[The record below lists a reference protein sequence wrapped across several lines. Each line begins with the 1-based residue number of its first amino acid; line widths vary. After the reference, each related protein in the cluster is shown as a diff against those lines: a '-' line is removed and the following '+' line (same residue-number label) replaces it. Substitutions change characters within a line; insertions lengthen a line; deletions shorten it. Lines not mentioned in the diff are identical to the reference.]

1 MEKERFKVLDGWRGL
16 SILLVLAAHLLPLGP
31 KAWDLNVA
39 TGLLGMVFFFILS
52 GFLVTHFL
60 LSRYGVAEF
69 LIRRFFR
76 ILPLVWLY
84 LTLVFLV
91 TPVSIQVALSNYL
104 FYGNY
109 PPGKFISTTP
119 HMWSLCVE
127 VHFYIGVALLVGA
140 LGKRGLSLIPLLLL
154 FFSLL
159 RVIDGAHYS
168 IVTHL
173 RIDEILAGATLALIY
188 NGKFGR
194 GLRNVLAR
202 LSLPV
207 VLILLLVSCHPDSGF
222 MGYLRPYFAAM
233 VVGATLFRPTRTPG
247 IRLLQHK
254 VLFYIATI
262 SFALY
267 VIHPFLMQTWLGSG
281 ETLERYAKRPLLLA
295 VLFVLAHLSTF
306 YYEQKWIAMG
316 KALSNRLLKIRTKD
330 VYGTKEETK

>member
-1 MEKERFKVLDGWRGL
+1 MERERFKVLDGWRGL

-60 LSRYGVAEF
+60 LSHYGVMDF

-84 LTLVFLV
+84 MTLMFLI
-91 TPVSIQVALSNYL
+91 TPVTMDTSLSHYL

-109 PPGKFISTTP
+109 PPGAFISTTP

-127 VHFYIGVALLVGA
+127 VHFYIGVALLVGL
-140 LGKRGLSLIPLLLL
+140 LGKRGLLFIPVLML
-154 FFSLL
+154 FFTLL

-168 IVTHL
+168 ILTHL

-188 NGKFGR
+188 NNKFAGS
-194 GLRNVLAR
+194 LRETLAR
-202 LSLPV
+202 VKLPV
-207 VLILLLVSCHPDSGF
+207 VLILLLISCHPDSSF
-222 MGYLRPYFAAM
+222 MGYLRPYFAAI
-233 VVGATLFRPTRTPG
+233 VIGATLFSHKQNLGVRV
-247 IRLLQHK
+247 LQHK

-306 YYEQKWIAMG
+306 YYEQKWIAIG
-316 KALSNRLLKIRTKD
+316 KSLSNRLQVKRKD
-330 VYGTKEETK
+330 AYETKEETK

>member
-1 MEKERFKVLDGWRGL
+1 MERERFKVLDGWRGL

-31 KAWDLNVA
+31 KAWELNVA

-60 LSRYGVAEF
+60 LSRYGVADF

-84 LTLVFLV
+84 MTLMFLI
-91 TPVSIQVALSNYL
+91 TPVSTDISLSNFL

-109 PPGKFISTTP
+109 PPGDFISTTP

-127 VHFYIGVALLVGA
+127 VHFYIGVALLVGL
-140 LGKRGLSLIPLLLL
+140 LGKRGLMLLPWLMV
-154 FFSLL
+154 FFTLL
-159 RVIDGAHYS
+159 RVFNGAHYS
-168 IVTHL
+168 IITHL

-188 NGKFGR
+188 NGKFG
-194 GLRNVLAR
+194 GSLGEVLAKVK
-202 LSLPV
+202 LPV
-207 VLILLLVSCHPDSGF
+207 VLILLLISCHPDTGF
-222 MGYLRPYFAAM
+222 MGYLRPYFAAI
-233 VVGATLFRPTRTPG
+233 VIGATLFSHQQHLG

-306 YYEQKWIAMG
+306 YYEQKWIAIG
-316 KALSNRLLKIRTKD
+316 KSLSNKLQAKRKD
-330 VYGTKEETK
+330 VYETKEETK